1 MKADDGIGIHDNMW
15 YLRNRGSCYKH
26 YYHRYPDFVPCN
38 WSSIAYS
45 DGHNEG
51 CQVLDSPKGMMP
63 SKVSRKKP
71 QGFS

>member
-1 MKADDGIGIHDNMW
+1 MTGSEYTIICGICGIEGLVIIITIIDTQILFHVIGAV
-15 YLRNRGSCYKH
+15 LL
-26 YYHRYPDFVPCN
+26 
-38 WSSIAYS
+38 YS